1 MRKQN
6 VITIVKPAA
15 MMPFTPTT
23 AQLEIIA
30 EYAAAKMPMAVK
42 EPI

>member
-1 MRKQN
+1 
-6 VITIVKPAA
+6 

-30 EYAAAKMPMAVK
+30 EYATAKMPLAVMAARLGIDPATFK
-42 EPI
+42 A